1 MPQYIIREIK
11 NDELLLLEPFLYEA
25 IYQAEK
31 NTLLYSVIYKPEIYV
46 YIENFNEIDD
56 LCLVVE
62 VDNLVIGAAWA
73 RIVNGFGSVDENTPE
88 LVIAILEDYRNQGV
102 GTTLMQEMLQSL
114 YLNGY
119 KQVSL
124 SVQKE
129 NYAFELYIKL
139 GFEIIKETNDDYI
152 MLYKF

>member
-11 NDELLLLEPFLYEA
+11 NDELLLLEGFLYEA
-25 IYQAEK
+25 IYQVEK
-31 NTLLYSVIYKPEIYV
+31 NTLPYSVIYKPEIYV
-46 YIENFNEIDD
+46 YIENFNELDD

-62 VDNLVIGAAWA
+62 VDSLVIGAAWA
-73 RIVNGFGSVDENTPE
+73 RIVDGFGSVDEYTHE
-88 LVIAILEDYRNQGV
+88 LVIAILDDYRNQGV
-102 GTTLMQEMLQSL
+102 GTTLIQETLQSL
-114 YLNGY
+114 HLNGY

-124 SVQKE
+124 SVEKE